1 MKNELIAV
9 TVIVVSFSVL
19 LSAVPVTDYST
30 ATPIAVPDTVTTSF
44 NYSQSI
50 HAYAIGNLTATQEP
64 GYSYSGQTSPMP
76 SQIIIVVQAI
86 GNSTVSAYYND
97 TLLSTQS
104 GLRIFNV
111 PFQTPGTNF
120 SVTLPTVQSTLSI
133 VVSNAQ
139 SNTSMTFS
147 YKLNVLSVTQFIHY
161 EYAVH
166 NQPLPNIAFSVG
178 SFWASLVLLATVMT
192 SCIFGTLYFI
202 PLIWRNKKNKGD

>member
-9 TVIVVSFSVL
+9 TVIIVSFSVV

-30 ATPIAVPDTVTTSF
+30 ATTIAVPDAVTTSF

-120 SVTLPTVQSTLSI
+120 SVTLPTVQSTLYI